1 MILKKSE
8 DKTRLGI
15 DFYFK
20 IKPALL
26 HLVRHAAARV
36 CETMPGDPT
45 PVLLPSGPWDHPKGP
60 EENRLSPLPWR
71 KTVVSLA
78 HP

>member
-1 MILKKSE
+1 MKKSE
-8 DKTRLGI
+8 DKTRLKI

-20 IKPALL
+20 IQPALL
-26 HLVRHAAARV
+26 HLVRRAAEQV
-36 CETMPGDPT
+36 CETMSGDPT
-45 PVLLPSGPWDHPKGP
+45 PALPPTSPWDHPKGT

-71 KTVVSLA
+71 KTVVSLE